1 MKESMFKNI
10 KLSID
15 GRDICAVL
23 TADNTRAG
31 GKEAYQASKVIEQLF
46 LHNERYDTL
55 TYVVVDRKDPQHTLW
70 CFKLQLHDDLE
81 NLILDMTGGE
91 FLSGLSE

>member
-1 MKESMFKNI
+1 MRKSILSNI
-10 KLSID
+10 KLSIE
-15 GRDICAVL
+15 GRDIYTVL

-70 CFKLQLHDDLE
+70 CFKLRLHDDLE
-81 NLILDMTGGE
+81 NLILDMSGGE
-91 FLSGLSE
+91 FLAGLSA

>member
-1 MKESMFKNI
+1 MRKSILSNI
-10 KLSID
+10 KLSIE

-23 TADNTRAG
+23 VADNNKAG

-46 LHNERYDTL
+46 IHNEKYDTL
-55 TYVVVDRKDPQHTLW
+55 TYVVVDRKDSHHTLW
-70 CFKLQLHDDLE
+70 CFKLQLHDDFE
-81 NLILDMTGGE
+81 NLILDMTGVE